1 MLGVW
6 VRTYKAFCLYPTGP
20 IAYFALIT
28 TPEKTATQVG
38 QVGGVILGD
47 AMMVYR
53 TFVIW
58 GLNYYVIILPSLTLI
73 ATIVSAVGFITV
85 QHQVSVTTSIFAKT
99 VTQWTEAWL
108 GSSLATTGIC
118 TILIVYKLTKIIRNM
133 DKANVFQDTLSLTRR
148 VTRIF
153 VESAAMYSIN
163 NLLYSVLYAL
173 KQQPESWFSS
183 MDAVCASITFS
194 LIIIRVESVVNRP
207 PTSRSFR
214 FADSVKKNKK
224 PSAKTWNSADTV
236 ESHQLSLSPSSSIRF
251 GEPKYEKDKVNM
263 KTNVIDVRSEIV

>member
-1 MLGVW
+1 MASSYLLIQ
-6 VRTYKAFCLYPTGP
+6 KLNYP
-20 IAYFALIT
+20 
-28 TPEKTATQVG
+28 EQ
-38 QVGGVILGD
+38 
-47 AMMVYR
+47 VYR

-73 ATIVSAVGFITV
+73 ATIGEPDENYAYNTYKSASLVSAVGFITV

-118 TILIVYKLTKIIRNM
+118 TSEYH
-133 DKANVFQDTLSLTRR
+133 S
-148 VTRIF
+148 
-153 VESAAMYSIN
+153 SPHSS
-163 NLLYSVLYAL
+163 SV
-173 KQQPESWFSS
+173 
-183 MDAVCASITFS
+183 TFS

-224 PSAKTWNSADTV
+224 PSANTWSSADTV
-236 ESHQLSLSPSSSIRF
+236 EPHRLSLSPSSSIRF
-251 GEPKYEKDKVNM
+251 GEPKYEQDKVNM